1 MYCFL
6 KCISLAVLLGCITA
20 RSEAQEGGDTARSW
34 SFAGHL
40 KYEFDGRTLPGNS
53 LYRTFIGSPSADH
66 GLETRLKFAWSRGQW
81 DAKADYQVFALSG
94 DSLKLADKLPG
105 TALPVDR
112 IVSDSRRWW
121 DLTQRFGDDG
131 RALVQRLDRL
141 SIGHSSENFVW
152 RFGRQ
157 AISWGNGLIFNP
169 MDVFNPFDPAAVD
182 KEYKTGDDMLYA
194 QYLFSDGSD
203 LQGVAVVR
211 RNPVSGNVESD
222 QSSLAIKYHGFLGLN
237 EYDVLAASHYGEAL
251 LGIGGNVSAGGAV
264 WRGDLTWSD
273 TGGGVLSAVAS
284 ASYSWTWSGM
294 NVSGELEVFHN
305 GFGQAD
311 GAYAP
316 AELARNP
323 ALLER
328 IARGEL
334 YTLARNYL
342 AASATVELTPLLL
355 LTPTLFL
362 NLDDPS
368 ALAQVVLEYD
378 LRQDFL
384 LRAALNM
391 PVGPDGS
398 EYGGIESPIEGYYFS
413 SGPGLFA
420 QLAWYF

>member
-1 MYCFL
+1 MAL
-6 KCISLAVLLGCITA
+6 VWPMDAS
-20 RSEAQEGGDTARSW
+20 GDETRTG
-34 SFAGHL
+34 GHL
-40 KYEFDGRTLPGNS
+40 KARLTAQTFPEDSVFRDLLGSSGQDQDVEARVTLAADRGGWRFAADYQLIALHGDSLRLAETLPGS
-53 LYRTFIGSPSADH
+53 
-66 GLETRLKFAWSRGQW
+66 
-81 DAKADYQVFALSG
+81 
-94 DSLKLADKLPG
+94 
-105 TALPVDR
+105 ALPLDR
-112 IVSDSRRWW
+112 VIDDDRRWW
-121 DLTQRFGDDG
+121 NLTYRFGDEST
-131 RALVQRLDRL
+131 AIVQRLDRL
-141 SIGHSSENFVW
+141 SVGFTTDRSVW

-157 AISWGNGLIFNP
+157 AISWGNGLLFNP
-169 MDVFNPFDPAAVD
+169 ADVFNPFDPAAVD

>member
-1 MYCFL
+1 MYDFL
-6 KCISLAVLLGCITA
+6 KHIPLTVCLGCLATGSGADEIEDSSSA
-20 RSEAQEGGDTARSW
+20 W

-40 KYEFDGRTLPGNS
+40 KYEFDGRTLPDNS
-53 LYRTFIGSPSADH
+53 LYRTFTGSPSADH
-66 GLETRLKFAWSRGQW
+66 ALETRLKLSWSGDDW
-81 DAKADYQVFALSG
+81 DAKADYQLFALYG
-94 DSLKLADKLPG
+94 DTLELADKLPG
-105 TALPVDR
+105 STLPVER
-112 IVSDSRRWW
+112 VISDTRRWW
-121 DLTQRFGDDG
+121 NLTRRYGDDG
-131 RALVQRLDRL
+131 HAVVQRLDRL
-141 SIGHSSENFVW
+141 SIGRSSDTFVW

-157 AISWGNGLIFNP
+157 AISWGNGLVFNP

-182 KEYKTGDDMLYA
+182 KEYKTGDDMLYT

-211 RNPVSGNVESD
+211 RNPVNGNVESD

-237 EYDVLAASHYGEAL
+237 EYDLLAASHYGEAL
-251 LGIGGNVSAGGAV
+251 LGIGGNVSVGGAV
-264 WRGDLTWSD
+264 WRGDLTWADSD
-273 TGGGVLSAVAS
+273 GGVFSAVAS

-294 NVSGELEVFHN
+294 NVSGELEYFHN

-311 GAYAP
+311 SAYAP
-316 AELARNP
+316 RQLADNP
-323 ALLER
+323 ALLQR

-342 AASATVELTPLLL
+342 AASATIEVTPLFL

-368 ALAQVVLEYD
+368 ALMQVVLEYD

-384 LRAALNM
+384 LRAALNV
-391 PVGPDGS
+391 PIGPDGS
-398 EYGGIESPIEGYYFS
+398 EYGGIESPVAGYYLS

-420 QLAWYF
+420 QFAWYF